1 MKKQTGGIIAAILT
15 MSAVQMGTNAI
26 SPILAQIQ
34 RDFSAASPSMVQF
47 LMTFPSLF
55 VVVVSLLSARLAA
68 RFPKKYLAALGCA
81 LFSLSGVLSWLN
93 HGSLTLLFAFGAIM
107 GIGIG
112 LVVPLAPSLVADFF
126 TGNEQKTVMGWQSGS
141 ASVGAMIMT
150 FLGGFLAEIHWSYNY
165 LVYLVAI
172 PGLVL
177 SLVMLPPRAPNQEA
191 GKAATGSVGQL
202 FKGPVVTGCL
212 FAALVTMLFNL
223 LPTNLS
229 MYLNQTGLGT
239 PAQAGLGTSLLLLG
253 GALGGI
259 LFGKL
264 AARFQRR
271 VAALGFFMLAA
282 GLLCM
287 ILAPNIWMIYL
298 GCLLGGSCISLVMP
312 QLMMEGITAAGSL
325 GGMASALIMSASN
338 LGGFFTPMLTMVAG
352 AVADGEQVLPRWIL
366 GIALTGLLGIN
377 RWLVRRK

>member
-15 MSAVQMGTNAI
+15 ISAVQMGTNAI

-223 LPTNLS
+223 VPTNLS

-287 ILAPNIWMIYL
+287 ILASNIWMIYL

-312 QLMMEGITAAGSL
+312 QLMMEGITAAGPL